1 MGYLICGKCKSYYQL
16 QSGESAKD
24 FVSECDCGG
33 KLRYVENLDIV
44 DPSWKPV
51 LLKKKPTKKEEL
63 NDKISRIS
71 SIPGNIKNR
80 LSHFF
85 NKHFGNLLY
94 SIRNR
99 NKVHRN
105 PHGAQYGTPYGM
117 GPDFISSIMREL
129 NFNNIRWA
137 VVIPVIVIIILI
149 FVFAPILTLLTLVL
163 LVTVGY
169 LFDDIIIGA
178 KNALVA
184 GAVSYL
190 LGSIITGSFLLLI
203 LYTILGGFN
212 GLVCGWIGGY
222 LRTKIKGG

>member
-1 MGYLICGKCKSYYQL
+1 
-16 QSGESAKD
+16 
-24 FVSECDCGG
+24 
-33 KLRYVENLDIV
+33 
-44 DPSWKPV
+44 
-51 LLKKKPTKKEEL
+51 
-63 NDKISRIS
+63 
-71 SIPGNIKNR
+71 
-80 LSHFF
+80 
-85 NKHFGNLLY
+85 
-94 SIRNR
+94 
-99 NKVHRN
+99 
-105 PHGAQYGTPYGM
+105 M

-212 GLVCGWIGGY
+212 GLVCGWIGSY
-222 LRTKIKGG
+222 LRTKIKGDEIWQKPN